1 MTGLLRIVAATVA
14 AVGLAVA
21 LGACSSQEALTAKA
35 LDCDRRQVDVLKSRY
50 KDQGITTTWCASCR
64 GERYRCVGNADRTR
78 AECRVSQPG
87 DGC

>member
-1 MTGLLRIVAATVA
+1 MRARCRAVAAA
-14 AVGLAVA
+14 AALLLAPW
-21 LGACSSQEALTAKA
+21 LGACTSQEALTAQA

-50 KDQGITTTWCASCR
+50 RDEGVTTTWCASCR

-78 AECRVSQPG
+78 AQCRAAQPG